1 MKRLIYASLIAV
13 SAGFIAAGT
22 ASAVDGPGTGAG
34 VVIGDYAAG
43 QYAGGIGASRHNLGA
58 FGNPNNDS
66 YFTTTATT
74 EICVFCHTPHHTS
87 TVGGAPLWNRAIST
101 TSFAAYGTTIGGTST
116 DINQG
121 GATLACLSCHDGTT
135 TFDNLANFPGK
146 AGVGSSPG
154 TTGGTIGNTYE
165 ANWTFYK
172 NNSVGQT
179 AEPGNDE
186 IGNTTTSRLNI
197 GGTNS
202 SGLSNDHPVSITYNG
217 TRASLRPT
225 STTFG
230 NITLTADL
238 ASSASTAYGNN
249 LAQNVWAVNG
259 FLSSSASISDLL
271 RGGKVEC
278 TSCHDPHFKN
288 LSWDETESIWSGTNA
303 ESTDGMFL
311 RRVGGNTGSGVC
323 RTCHAK

>member
-34 VVIGDYAAG
+34 VSIGDYAAG

-66 YFTTTATT
+66 YFTTNGTT
-74 EICVFCHTPHHTS
+74 EVCVFCHTPHHTNS
-87 TVGGAPLWNRAIST
+87 AAGAPLWNRGLT
-101 TSFAAYGTTIGGTST
+101 TTAFTAYGTTIGGNSP
-116 DINQG
+116 DANLG
-121 GATLACLSCHDGTT
+121 GATLACLSCHDGVT
-135 TFDNLANFPGK
+135 TFDNLANAPGK
-146 AGVGSSPG
+146 ARATAGGSDQG
-154 TTGGTIGNTYE
+154 
-165 ANWTFYK
+165 WTFYK
-172 NNSVGQT
+172 NNSVAQT

-197 GGTNS
+197 GGTS
-202 SGLSNDHPVSITYNG
+202 FGASGLSNDHPVSITYDA
-217 TRASLRPT
+217 TKASLRPT
-225 STTFG
+225 STTISTV
-230 NITLTADL
+230 NLTADL
-238 ASSASTAYGNN
+238 AGSASTAYGNN

-259 FLSSSASISDLL
+259 FLSNSAFISDLL

-288 LSWDETESIWSGTNA
+288 LSWEEV
-303 ESTDGMFL
+303 ESTWSVTNGASGDGMFL

>member
-22 ASAVDGPGTGAG
+22 ASAVS
-34 VVIGDYAAG
+34 IGDYNAG
-43 QYAGGIGASRHNLGA
+43 DYASGIGASRHNLGA

-66 YFTTTATT
+66 YFTTNATT
-74 EICVFCHTPHHTS
+74 EICVFCHTPHHTATAS
-87 TVGGAPLWNRAIST
+87 GAPLWNRGIST
-101 TSFAAYGTTIGGTST
+101 TSFTSYGTTIGGTPT
-116 DINQG
+116 DANQG
-121 GATLACLSCHDGTT
+121 GATLACLSCHDGVT
-135 TFDNLANFPGK
+135 TFDNLANKPGK
-146 AGVGSSPG
+146 AGLGS
-154 TTGGTIGNTYE
+154 GGIGST
-165 ANWTFYK
+165 ADAGWSFYK
-172 NNSVGQT
+172 NNTTLQT

-186 IGNTTTSRLNI
+186 IGNTTSSRLNI
-197 GGTNS
+197 GGSNS
-202 SGLSNDHPVSITYNG
+202 AGLSNDHPVSITYND
-217 TRASLRPT
+217 TKASLRPT
-225 STTFG
+225 NTTISTVD
-230 NITLTADL
+230 LTADL